1 MNRSKGFSLIEV
13 LVTLLLTTL
22 GILGMVALQSRS
34 IQYTADAAQRNAA
47 AELSAQLVNIMR
59 SNPAEIFQETPPAF
73 PAYSG
78 IKNTSMFLKKR
89 EANFSPAPATLAS
102 GTCNAPD
109 TPQKQRDCWLKTLE
123 SKLPNA
129 ANLLKDGFY
138 ICQSSAPSNSKT
150 PTCDGKGSVIEIQ
163 LAWAAKK
170 GTCPDDRA
178 PDDSTYIYR
187 TRVEL

>member
-1 MNRSKGFSLIEV
+1 MPLNRSKGFSLIEV

-34 IQYTADAAQRNAA
+34 IQYTADSAYRNAA

-89 EANFSPAPATLAS
+89 EANFSPAPATLAT
-102 GTCNAPD
+102 GTCNAI
-109 TPQKQRDCWLKTLE
+109 W
-123 SKLPNA
+123 SK
-129 ANLLKDGFY
+129 
-138 ICQSSAPSNSKT
+138 
-150 PTCDGKGSVIEIQ
+150 
-163 LAWAAKK
+163 
-170 GTCPDDRA
+170 RA
-178 PDDSTYIYR
+178 PAGISAGSSIGSDTAWIANPSA
-187 TRVEL
+187 VHAECQWL

>member
-78 IKNTSMFLKKR
+78 IKNLTITAGIK
-89 EANFSPAPATLAS
+89 
-102 GTCNAPD
+102 
-109 TPQKQRDCWLKTLE
+109 
-123 SKLPNA
+123 
-129 ANLLKDGFY
+129 NLLNTDPPFSVTYDTNTGAG
-138 ICQSSAPSNSKT
+138 SSWEPRVADPR
-150 PTCDGKGSVIEIQ
+150 G
-163 LAWAAKK
+163 
-170 GTCPDDRA
+170 RA
-178 PDDSTYIYR
+178 YTL
-187 TRVEL
+187 RVEYRMF